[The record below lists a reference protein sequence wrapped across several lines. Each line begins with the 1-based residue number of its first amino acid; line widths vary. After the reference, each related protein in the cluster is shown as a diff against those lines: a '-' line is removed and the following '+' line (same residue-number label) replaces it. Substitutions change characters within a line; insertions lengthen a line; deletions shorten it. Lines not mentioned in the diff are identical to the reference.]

1 MNRGPKRVE
10 MRSEKK
16 KKNNK
21 QETKTK
27 TGSGR
32 FDALVDINKLVV
44 LEVGQIE

>member
-1 MNRGPKRVE
+1 
-10 MRSEKK
+10 MRSEK